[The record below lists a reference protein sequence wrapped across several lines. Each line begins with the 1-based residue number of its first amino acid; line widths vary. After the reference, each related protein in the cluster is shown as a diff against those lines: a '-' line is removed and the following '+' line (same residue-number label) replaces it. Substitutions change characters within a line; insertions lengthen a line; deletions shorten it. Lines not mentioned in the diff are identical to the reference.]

1 MHFKKLAFTA
11 IAASL
16 LIGCDSGP
24 RVEIE
29 AGSKITAK
37 IYHLGDTV
45 MGSIQVVQTGMKG
58 IERFDIPTQ
67 NALKKLNCTLAAPTT
82 WDAERKGFV
91 ITKASVSCDDKDIVE
106 FPAVLIGQDGKA
118 GIELDGAAIGSNM
131 VVMARDSFTVK

>member
-1 MHFKKLAFTA
+1 MHFNKLAFTA
-11 IAASL
+11 IAASF

-58 IERFDIPTQ
+58 IERFDIPAQ

-91 ITKASVSCDDKDIVE
+91 ISKASLSCDDKDIVE
-106 FPAVLIGQDGKA
+106 FPADLIGFDRKP
-118 GIELDGAAIGSNM
+118 GIDQVSLGDNM
-131 VVMARDSFTVK
+131 IVMARSSFTVK

>member
-1 MHFKKLAFTA
+1 MHFKKLALTA

-58 IERFDIPTQ
+58 IERFDIPAQ
-67 NALKKLNCTLAAPTT
+67 NALKKLNCTLAASRDT
-82 WDAERKGFV
+82 EQKGFV

-106 FPAVLIGQDGKA
+106 FPAVLIGGDGKS
-118 GIELDGAAIGSNM
+118 GIELDGAAIGGNM

>member
-1 MHFKKLAFTA
+1 MHFKKLVFTA

-37 IYHLGDTV
+37 IYHLGDTI
-45 MGSIQVVQTGMKG
+45 MGNIQVVQTGMKG

-106 FPAVLIGQDGKA
+106 FPAVLIGEDGKT
-118 GIELDGAAIGSNM
+118 GIVGAAIDGNM

>member
-1 MHFKKLAFTA
+1 MHFKKLALTA
-11 IAASL
+11 IAANL
-16 LIGCDSGP
+16 LIGCDTGP

-37 IYHLGDTV
+37 LYLVGDTA
-45 MGSIQVVQTGMKG
+45 MGSIQVVQTGMEG

-67 NALKKLNCTLAAPTT
+67 NALKKLNCTLAASRDTKQ
-82 WDAERKGFV
+82 KGFV

-106 FPAVLIGQDGKA
+106 FPAILISGYGKS
-118 GIELDGAAIGSNM
+118 GVEPDAAIGDNF